1 MASSGG
7 ENMTSWIA
15 NKRKSSSTA
24 TQISEGNRSRGDRS
38 GKREGTRMGA
48 ENTTKQVK
56 ICLNRLWKGNPK
68 SRS

>member
-24 TQISEGNRSRGDRS
+24 TQISEGNRSRGDRR
-38 GKREGTRMGA
+38 GKREGARMGA
-48 ENTTKQVK
+48 ENTTK
-56 ICLNRLWKGNPK
+56 PD
-68 SRS
+68 

>member
-38 GKREGTRMGA
+38 GKRPVRERELEWEQKTR
-48 ENTTKQVK
+48 
-56 ICLNRLWKGNPK
+56 L
-68 SRS
+68 SR